1 MTTHEIR
8 TDAARA
14 VAGGLAMLA
23 WNPIDNA
30 TVVRDVARRT
40 HLIAEADATAILLDS
55 ISATTRSLEH
65 LFRTT
70 ADQVESVDLLADPAS
85 LTLSLTSITGAARRL
100 KGFLGDDVDAFSST
114 DAFNAAMLGA
124 TADPPGVGSGVVD
137 AVGGFLL
144 GDLANV
150 WNGGGDA
157 LPVGQLIAG
166 GVRVGRTTA
175 WLADPG
181 RSPSTIP
188 LFNNGG
194 VGVRLSSLL
203 QRSSRLAPV
212 GRWMQGPAG
221 TAFFRRAGV
230 VGGVYGTVTGGW
242 ELVQHGNPVDAY
254 REHGA
259 GYVADVAGTAFSAS
273 TTLFLLAPTPATAA
287 AVVVTGVVWA
297 GAEVWD
303 HRDDIMEWT
312 SEQWDR
318 VVDGAGA
325 AWDLGTSAVSTS
337 AGAISDT
344 ASSAWDTGTDVVG
357 AVGSAIDPRSWF

>member
-1 MTTHEIR
+1 MTTHEVR

-30 TVVRDVARRT
+30 TVVRTVARRT

-55 ISATTRSLEH
+55 IAATTRSLEH

-70 ADQVESVDLLADPAS
+70 ADEAESVDLLADPAS
-85 LTLSLTSITGAARRL
+85 LTTSLSAITGVARRL
-100 KGFLGDDVDAFSST
+100 EGLLGDDVDAFSAT
-114 DAFNAAMLGA
+114 EAFNTATRGSAADAGGGA
-124 TADPPGVGSGVVD
+124 GGVD
-137 AVGGFLL
+137 AVGGFLV

-150 WNGGGDA
+150 WSGGGDG
-157 LPVGQLIAG
+157 LPVGPLIAG
-166 GVRVGRTTA
+166 GIRIGRSTA
-175 WLADPG
+175 WIAAPA

-194 VGVRLSSLL
+194 AGVRLASLL
-203 QRSSRLAPV
+203 QRSDQLAPV

-221 TAFFRRAGV
+221 TALFRRAGI

-242 ELVQHGNPVDAY
+242 ELAQHGNPVDAY

-273 TTLFLLAPTPATAA
+273 TTVFLLAPTPATATA
-287 AVVVTGVVWA
+287 GVVTGVVWA